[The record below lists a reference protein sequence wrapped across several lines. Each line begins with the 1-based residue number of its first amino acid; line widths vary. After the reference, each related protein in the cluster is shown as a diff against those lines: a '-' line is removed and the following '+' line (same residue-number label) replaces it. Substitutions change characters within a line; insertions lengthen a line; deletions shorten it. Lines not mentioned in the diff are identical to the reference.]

1 MRIANPQREAETIW
15 VLGSP
20 LNRVDIEAAVF
31 QPSNMQY
38 LTGEYEAF
46 VESQGSPENVVM
58 QVSVECMDPGT
69 ADRRHIE
76 GHFVERFL
84 KNRPTLSD
92 HYADQTFALGFHFV
106 RPGELEFY
114 KTRGRP
120 KRLVDRRVK

>member
-15 VLGSP
+15 ILGNP

-31 QPSNMQY
+31 QPANMQY

-46 VESQGSPENVVM
+46 VESGSSPGHIVL
-58 QVSVECMDPGT
+58 QVSVECLDPVT
-69 ADRRHIE
+69 ADRRSIE
-76 GHFVERFL
+76 GQFVERFL
-84 KNRPTLSD
+84 KNRPALSD
-92 HYADQTFALGFHFV
+92 HYADRKFAFAFHFV